1 MYHLAKQL
9 AKLLPPLQKSD
20 YSIKSKKDS
29 IIKIGKK
36 KKLPKGFQMVSLD
49 EKSLFA
55 KVSLQKTMEIILNR
69 IDVKKEHTT

>member
-49 EKSLFA
+49 VKSLFA